1 MIKEKANQIHF
12 NSIVLDCH
20 NDTMLAVVDPDTGL
34 PKIDIGK
41 DTDLQIDLHKAK
53 KGGLDVGYFAAF
65 SDRKESYEK
74 ANSNILALINALYW
88 TQDHNQDTLEIATTV
103 EKIKNILSTGKMV
116 AVPTIEGAYSLGED
130 NAIELLNQYYD
141 LGVRVVAYVWN
152 TENALGAGTEGPE
165 DMGLTQLGYQVTD
178 EMNRLGMIIDVSHM
192 NEKTFWDVVKYSKAP
207 IIASHSCS
215 SKLCPHVRNLT
226 DEQIIALA
234 KNKGLININYWW
246 QLLGQPKEDVDVK
259 KLVDHIDYVVR
270 LVGIDYVGL
279 GSDFDGASMPVDI
292 QTVEDLPKITLELL
306 ERNYTEE
313 DIKKILGLNN
323 LRVMEE
329 VQKMAKVKR
338 KNNIKIIPNIKPGS
352 IIGNEEK
359 LLKAKINRRN
369 VKEADLDFRII
380 VDGIEYKSK
389 YSKEEKILCLDENI
403 NLAKNS
409 FHVITFEVKD
419 HENNIS
425 RSTCIFY
432 CQNTTEL

>member
-41 DTDLQIDLHKAK
+41 DTNLQIDLHKAK

-65 SDRKESYEK
+65 STCEESYEK

-88 TQDHNQDTLEIATTV
+88 TRDHNPNSLEIGTTV
-103 EKIKNILSTGKMV
+103 EEIKDILSTGKMI
-116 AVPTIEGAYSLGED
+116 AVPTIEGAYSLGEE

-141 LGVRVVAYVWN
+141 LGVRVIAYVWN
-152 TENALGAGTEGPE
+152 PENALGAGTEGCKE
-165 DMGLTQLGYQVTD
+165 KGLTKLGYQVTD

-192 NEKTFWDVVKYSKAP
+192 NEKTFWDVIQYSKAP

-234 KNKGLININYWW
+234 ESKGLVNINYWW
-246 QLLGQPKEDVDVK
+246 ELLGSSQEDVDVK
-259 KLVDHIDYVVR
+259 KLVDHIDYVVK

-292 QTVEDLPKITLELL
+292 QTVGDLPKITLELL

-323 LRVMEE
+323 LRVMKE
-329 VQKMAKVKR
+329 VQKIAKVNR
-338 KNNIKIIPNIKPGS
+338 KNNIEIIPNIKLGS
-352 IIGNEEK
+352 IIKDKEK
-359 LLKAKINRRN
+359 LLKAKINK
-369 VKEADLDFRII
+369 VDAEEADFRII
-380 VDGIEYKSK
+380 IDGIEYKSK
-389 YSKEEKILCLDENI
+389 YSREEKIVYLDEDT

-425 RSTCIFY
+425 RNTCIFY
-432 CQNTTEL
+432 Q